1 MLKALTGGAAP
12 PPYEIARMLLDFH
25 HYWLIQSGLA
35 FFTGGT
41 KKILDFDHFW
51 PLWRHIV
58 NWWRHRTFIERK
70 QRTAIESLI
79 IVAQESS
86 TYQNDRIDV
95 RSLTNMQIMAYGVIF
110 TSLWRHFRVWDH
122 KWRHCDVIFCRKNLK
137 KFMEI
142 AEIKSFIS
150 YAGFFLL
157 SLLEKKLQR
166 F

>member
-1 MLKALTGGAAP
+1 M
-12 PPYEIARMLLDFH
+12 
-25 HYWLIQSGLA
+25 
-35 FFTGGT
+35 
-41 KKILDFDHFW
+41 
-51 PLWRHIV
+51 
-58 NWWRHRTFIERK
+58 
-70 QRTAIESLI
+70 AIESLI

-95 RSLTNMQIMAYGVIF
+95 LYLTNMQIMTYDVIL

-142 AEIKSFIS
+142 AEIKSFRKC
-150 YAGFFLL
+150 ANGFPVA
-157 SLLEKKLQR
+157 LLEKKLFQ